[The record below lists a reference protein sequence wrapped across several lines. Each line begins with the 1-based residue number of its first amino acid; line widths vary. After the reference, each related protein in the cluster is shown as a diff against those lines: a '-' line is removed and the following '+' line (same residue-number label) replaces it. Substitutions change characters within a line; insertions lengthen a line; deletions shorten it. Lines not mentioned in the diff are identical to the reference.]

1 MGHMRKSKQY
11 LLQYGLALVA
21 ATLSGCST
29 PSFKVHDGL
38 INRLNNRGPVALS
51 SENPY
56 LAANLLVTREMKN
69 SPEIQGFVR
78 HRGAPSA
85 IEVQKEYFSPLLL
98 QFYYPET
105 REYFSLEDA
114 DGTWIIRGPIVM
126 NREKFKEVARL
137 TRGLSGDPLVQFPT
151 EEPLPQG
158 NDPFNKQTAQTKNEQ
173 SATKGSDPFIERLQ
187 AYEKAQSVRQ
197 QKSAMQPFR
206 SASTAGPS
214 LESIITEEAKYDA
227 ELSPKGDLVHY
238 VTFPGETLS
247 MIARWYTRDRNNA
260 GRLARINR
268 LENPNSLTLGDV
280 IIIPTYLLK
289 NKKRLTEE
297 AVTKLASLASRQK

>member
-1 MGHMRKSKQY
+1 MRKSKIY
-11 LLQYGLALVA
+11 LLQSGLALIA
-21 ATLSGCST
+21 ATLVGCST

-56 LAANLLVTREMKN
+56 LAANLLVSREMKK
-69 SPEIQGFVR
+69 SPEIGGFVR

-114 DGTWIIRGPIVM
+114 DGTWIIRGPIVIG
-126 NREKFKEVARL
+126 REKFKEVARL
-137 TRGLSGDPLVQFPT
+137 TRGLSGEPLVQFPT
-151 EEPLPQG
+151 EDPLPQG
-158 NDPFNKQTAQTKNEQ
+158 ETPFTQPTQPAQTSPTSSDK
-173 SATKGSDPFIERLQ
+173 KDPFIERLQ
-187 AYEKAQSVRQ
+187 AYEKAQAARQ

-206 SASTAGPS
+206 SASTASPS
-214 LESIITEEAKYDA
+214 LESIITQEAKYDA

-247 MIARWYTRDRNNA
+247 MIARWYTKDRNNA

-268 LENPNSLTLGDV
+268 LENPNSLALGDV

-289 NKKRLTEE
+289 NKKRLTES
-297 AVTKLASLASRQK
+297 AVTKLASLASSQK